1 MKNNKYLKRSITV
14 IIAALLFGA
23 GILVSSMWDVPG
35 EVSAIS
41 SPVEARGAAMARSGL
56 PYFVDMVKSK
66 KPAVVNI
73 STTKVVKHGDFGGA
87 PMSPSDPF
95 RDFFGDDFFDK
106 FFGQIPKREFKSQ
119 SLGSG
124 FVIDKAGY
132 ILTNNHVVENADE
145 IVVKFSDGREF
156 KAEMIGRDSR
166 TDVALIKIED
176 HNELPIV
183 ELGDSDSLDVGE
195 WVIAIGNPF
204 GVGQTVT
211 AGIVSA
217 KGRDIGAGPYDD
229 FIQTDASINPG
240 NSGGPLFNVSGEVVG
255 INTAIF
261 SPSGGN
267 VGIGFATPINMVK
280 RLLPQLKK
288 EGTVTRGWLGV
299 MIQTIT
305 KDLAKTLKLPSE
317 EGALVADVVENSPA
331 EKAGLKRGD
340 VVILFDGEKIGKMK
354 ELSSVVAS
362 TPVGKTVEVE
372 VLREGKK
379 KTLKAEIEKLVE
391 EELIQSE
398 GKTENLGMT
407 VQEIT
412 PEIAKHLHQDLMGGV
427 FISRIERGSAADN
440 GGLKRGDVILE
451 INMKDI
457 RGIGD
462 YKREVKRFKKGDAAL
477 FLISRNGNT
486 FYATVKID

>member
-1 MKNNKYLKRSITV
+1 MKDDKYLKRSLTV
-14 IIAALLFGA
+14 IIAGLIFGA
-23 GILVSSMWDVPG
+23 GILVSSMWDVPS
-35 EVSAIS
+35 EVSAVS
-41 SPVEARGAAMARSGL
+41 SSENRASETVRSGL
-56 PYFVDMVKSK
+56 PYFVEMVKSK

-73 STTKVVKHGDFGGA
+73 STTKVFRHRGLGGA

-95 RDFFGDDFFDK
+95 RDFFGDDFFDR
-106 FFGQIPKREFKSQ
+106 FFGQIPQKEFKSQ

-124 FVIDKAGY
+124 FVIDKNGF
-132 ILTNNHVVENADE
+132 ILTNNHVVENAEE

-156 KAEMIGRDSR
+156 KAEIIGRDSK

-176 HNELPIV
+176 HNELPV
-183 ELGDSDSLDVGE
+183 VDLGNSDSLDVGE

-240 NSGGPLFNVSGEVVG
+240 NSGGPLFNVRGEVVG

-288 EGTVTRGWLGV
+288 EGAVTRGWLGV

-305 KDLAKTLKLPSE
+305 KDLAETLKLPSE

-331 EKAGLKRGD
+331 DKAGIKRGD
-340 VVILFDGEKIGKMK
+340 VVIRFDGEKIGKMK

-362 TPVGKTVEVE
+362 TPVGKKVELE
-372 VLREGKK
+372 VLRGGEK
-379 KTLKAEIEKLVE
+379 KTLKTKIEKLVDE
-391 EELIQSE
+391 DSLQHER
-398 GKTENLGMT
+398 KTERLGMT

-412 PEIAKHLHQDLMGGV
+412 PEIAKRLDPDLMGGV
-427 FISRIERGSAADN
+427 FISMVERGSAADN
-440 GGLKRGDVILE
+440 GGLRRGDVILE
-451 INMKDI
+451 INMKEI
-457 RGIGD
+457 KGMAD
-462 YKREVKRFKKGDAAL
+462 YKREVKRFKKDDAAL
-477 FLISRNGNT
+477 FLMFRGGNT
-486 FYATVKID
+486 FYATVEID